1 MITLHNNDD
10 MSPRRKYGGNIKL
23 KPLSQYGARQGHKED
38 RVDTTFDSRPKRK
51 RTRNDIDRAWRQ
63 EYDM

>member
-10 MSPRRKYGGNIKL
+10 IRLRRNHLKIKL
-23 KPLSQYGARQGHKED
+23 KVKQPWELPTGHRQD
-38 RVDTTFDSRPKRK
+38 RTNTTFDSRPKRK
-51 RTRNDIDRAWRQ
+51 RTRNDIDRQWRQ